1 MKKLLLILLFIPL
14 FSISQDDSNKKNGLQ
29 NLLKQAE
36 KLVGNIDIDFKDKVD
51 KNSNNDIEKN
61 IISLWKNYSKAF
73 EYKDYEKLASYFSF
87 PSVFGISTSPVVLNN
102 KSELIERY
110 KVVREANM
118 QDGYRYSLL
127 ENYEFFQLSQNTC
140 IVKATY
146 SRYNTNYNKIYTG
159 QGLYFYKRINN
170 SWKLYAIDSIQ

>member
-1 MKKLLLILLFIPL
+1 MKKLFLILLFIPL

-36 KLVGNIDIDFKDKVD
+36 KLV
-51 KNSNNDIEKN
+51 
-61 IISLWKNYSKAF
+61 
-73 EYKDYEKLASYFSF
+73 SYFSF

-102 KSELIERY
+102 KAELVERY

-127 ENYEFFQLSQNTC
+127 EDYEFFQLSQNTC
-140 IVKATY
+140 LVKATY

-170 SWKLYAIDSIQ
+170 TWKLYAIDSLQ